1 MRRAAVV
8 LALLLAAAP
17 VWANKKGRT
26 PASKPK
32 PRRTQIVRE
41 IPEVTRD
48 GFPNIRSEA
57 ALIVDLD
64 EGTELYAKNPE
75 QVRAIA
81 SVGKLF
87 LALVLMDRKIDLD
100 ATTQITQEDA
110 LLSARGARS
119 RLQIGKSFTNHDLIR
134 AMLISSDNRACPALG
149 RAVGLSP
156 AKLVEAMNAKARSL
170 GLKRTR
176 FVDTTGLKTNVSTTR
191 EVLTALMAAI
201 AVPTLA
207 EIMTTTQATVSST
220 DGRVTVDYISTDVAL
235 RAGRYSVLGGKTGYT
250 DEAKYCLAIAAKIG
264 ERRVGMVFLGADGK
278 LTRFGDFN
286 RSASW
291 LLTGSK
297 TATR

>member
-1 MRRAAVV
+1 
-8 LALLLAAAP
+8 
-17 VWANKKGRT
+17 
-26 PASKPK
+26 
-32 PRRTQIVRE
+32 
-41 IPEVTRD
+41 
-48 GFPNIRSEA
+48 
-57 ALIVDLD
+57 
-64 EGTELYAKNPE
+64 
-75 QVRAIA
+75 
-81 SVGKLF
+81 
-87 LALVLMDRKIDLD
+87 
-100 ATTQITQEDA
+100 
-110 LLSARGARS
+110 
-119 RLQIGKSFTNHDLIR
+119 
-134 AMLISSDNRACPALG
+134 MLISSDNRACPALG
-149 RAVGLSP
+149 RAVGLSA

-170 GLKRTR
+170 GLKQTR

-286 RSASW
+286 RTASW
-291 LLTGSK
+291 LLAGSK

>member
-17 VWANKKGRT
+17 AWGKKGRT
-26 PASKPK
+26 PPSKPK
-32 PRRTQIVRE
+32 PRRAQIARE
-41 IPEVTRD
+41 VPEMTRD
-48 GFPNIRSEA
+48 GLPNIQSQS

-64 EGTELYAKNPE
+64 DGAELYAKNPE

-100 ATTQITQEDA
+100 DTTKITQQDA
-110 LLSARGARS
+110 LLSAGGARS
-119 RLQIGKSFTNHDLIR
+119 RLPIGKSFTNHDLLR

-156 AKLVEAMNAKARSL
+156 AQLVEAMNAKARSL

-191 EVLTALMAAI
+191 EVLTALLAAV
-201 AVPTLA
+201 AHPTLA
-207 EIMTTTQATVSST
+207 EIMTTAQATVTST

-286 RSASW
+286 RIASW
-291 LLTGSK
+291 LLAVRK
-297 TATR
+297 TAAR